1 MLFQFPLLPAA
12 VCSRGERRTAEYSRG
27 ICMSEYSGFV
37 KIHRKFLDWEWY
49 KDQNT
54 FRVFM
59 HCLLMA
65 NWKDGKFMGQVIPRG
80 SFVTSYTQLAEQTSL
95 SVQSVRTAIN
105 HLKST
110 GELTVKS
117 HSKFSVYTVVN
128 YGQYQDD
135 NTQTNSQPTV
145 SQQSAN
151 SQLTTIEEIK
161 KERKEEYINTYEP
174 EHHLF
179 GIYHNVRLT
188 DDELNE
194 LMKQHPDDY
203 LEMIENMSTYMRSNG
218 KVYADHF
225 ATLMRWKRNDKRQ
238 EEHKPKGTAERY
250 DFWAE
255 FDKLKEGCKN
265 VEG

>member
-1 MLFQFPLLPAA
+1 M
-12 VCSRGERRTAEYSRG
+12 G
-27 ICMSEYSGFV
+27 EYSGFV

-49 KDQNT
+49 KDHNT

-80 SFVTSYTQLAEQTSL
+80 SFATSYTQLAEQTSL
-95 SVQSVRTAIN
+95 SVKNVRTALN

-110 GELTVKS
+110 GVVAIKSTSQFSIITVL
-117 HSKFSVYTVVN
+117 N
-128 YGQYQDD
+128 YSQYQDD
-135 NTQTNSQPTV
+135 GTPNGRQAAGERQADGRQV
-145 SQQSAN
+145 A
-151 SQLTTIEEIK
+151 TIEERK

-179 GIYHNVRLT
+179 GIFHNVRLT

-194 LMKQHPDDY
+194 LMRLHPDDY
-203 LEMIENMSTYMRSNG
+203 IEMIENMSTYMRSNG

-225 ATLMRWKRNDKRQ
+225 ATLMRWKRNDEKQ
-238 EEHKPKGTAERY
+238 AETKPKGTAEKY
-250 DFWAE
+250 DFWTE
-255 FDKLKEGCKN
+255 FEKLKREG
-265 VEG
+265 